1 MAIGYHLASIRTPSL
16 ALVVTRAG
24 NGALLRG
31 YTASRPTTA
40 AAITTQT
47 LLFELVC
54 GTPFGTVTDDV
65 LTITNPTPAN
75 ALVTGT
81 WLWWRVVKSDGT
93 SFVMDG
99 AASDFTLSGTE
110 TQAGQPVTL
119 TGLTITE
126 GNP

>member
-1 MAIGYHLASIRTPSL
+1 MSTGYDLAGIRTPSL
-16 ALVVTRAG
+16 DLIVARAG
-24 NGALLRG
+24 NAALLRG
-31 YTASRPTTA
+31 YNAPRPATGA
-40 AAITTQT
+40 ALSGQT
-47 LLFELVC
+47 LLFEEVC
-54 GTPFGTVTDDV
+54 GAPFGTTTGAV

-75 ALVTGT
+75 ALASGQ
-81 WLWWRVVKSDGT
+81 WAWWRVVKADGT

-99 AASDFTLSGTE
+99 DSADFSLSGSN